1 MDPCS
6 IQVANGS
13 QPPLV
18 VAAGSR
24 RRKKCRS
31 MREIMRVAKRV
42 DLAAENDVGSGGD
55 YYSEVRCEEC
65 GSGGREDEML
75 LCNKCDR
82 GHHMLCLRPIVTRVP
97 FGSWICPAC
106 STDNNNNK
114 SLIQSIVLLRRRFS
128 ISFGFR
134 VAANSN
140 SQTNVMMH
148 PKFNSWYRLISDTKK
163 RRRRTS
169 TLEFRKKR
177 RRLLTHIP
185 SQDPAR
191 RLAQMRS
198 LAMAMTSQNLEYSN
212 ELTYNPS
219 MAPRSANRSSFE
231 NGGMQILCKEDVETL
246 KNCRALYRRGE
257 FPPLVVAFD
266 SLEGYT
272 VQADGPIKD
281 MTLIAEYAGGVDYI
295 RNREEDDCDSM
306 MTLLSSA
313 DPSKSLVACA
323 DKLGNI
329 SRFISG
335 INNHIANG
343 RKKLNIKCVRYN
355 VDGECVVLL
364 VANRDIAK
372 GERLYYDYNSC
383 EYEYPTHYF
392 V

>member
-1 MDPCS
+1 
-6 IQVANGS
+6 VANGS

-114 SLIQSIVLLRRRFS
+114 SLIQSFTEKEIFD
-128 ISFGFR
+128 FFR
-134 VAANSN
+134 IQSGGEFEFADKCDDA
-140 SQTNVMMH
+140 
-148 PKFNSWYRLISDTKK
+148 PKDTKK

-329 SRFISG
+329 SRFIKADGLIKDMTLISEYAGDVDYIRNRQEDDCDNMMTLLSSADPSKSLVACADRLGNISRFISG
-335 INNHIANG
+335 INNHATYVT
-343 RKKLNIKCVRYN
+343 L
-355 VDGECVVLL
+355 
-364 VANRDIAK
+364 
-372 GERLYYDYNSC
+372 
-383 EYEYPTHYF
+383 
-392 V
+392 

>member
-114 SLIQSIVLLRRRFS
+114 SLIQSFTEKEIFD
-128 ISFGFR
+128 FFR
-134 VAANSN
+134 IQSGGEFEFADKCDDA
-140 SQTNVMMH
+140 
-148 PKFNSWYRLISDTKK
+148 PKDTKK

>member
-6 IQVANGS
+6 TQVANGS

-18 VAAGSR
+18 AAAGSR

-42 DLAAENDVGSGGD
+42 DLAAENDSGGGGGGGD
-55 YYSEVRCEEC
+55 YYSKVRCEEC

-82 GHHMLCLRPIVTRVP
+82 GHHMLCLRPIVTRIP

-114 SLIQSIVLLRRRFS
+114 SLIESFTEKEIFDFFRIQSGDEF
-128 ISFGFR
+128 
-134 VAANSN
+134 AEKCDDA
-140 SQTNVMMH
+140 
-148 PKFNSWYRLISDTKK
+148 PKDTKK
-163 RRRRTS
+163 RRRRTR
-169 TLEFRKKR
+169 TLELRKKR

-272 VQADGPIKD
+272 IQADGPIKD
-281 MTLIAEYAGGVDYI
+281 MTLIAEYAGDVDYI

-323 DKLGNI
+323 DRLGNI

-335 INNHIANG
+335 INNHTTNG

-355 VDGECVVLL
+355 VEGECVVLL

>member
-18 VAAGSR
+18 SAAGSR
-24 RRKKCRS
+24 RQKKCRS

-42 DLAAENDVGSGGD
+42 DLAAENDVGGGGD

-82 GHHMLCLRPIVTRVP
+82 GHHMLCLRPIVTRIP

-106 STDNNNNK
+106 SADNNNNNNTF
-114 SLIQSIVLLRRRFS
+114 IQSFTDQKEIFD
-128 ISFGFR
+128 FFR
-134 VAANSN
+134 IQSGGEFADKCDDA
-140 SQTNVMMH
+140 
-148 PKFNSWYRLISDTKK
+148 PKDIKK
-163 RRRRTS
+163 RRRHTS
-169 TLEFRKKR
+169 TLQLRKKR

-198 LAMAMTSQNLEYSN
+198 LAMAMTSQNLEYTN
-212 ELTYNPS
+212 ELTYNPN

-231 NGGMQILCKEDVETL
+231 NGGMQVLCKEDVETL

-272 VQADGPIKD
+272 VEADGPIKD
-281 MTLIAEYAGGVDYI
+281 MTLIAEFAGDVDYI

-323 DKLGNI
+323 DRLGNI
-329 SRFISG
+329 SRFISD
-335 INNHIANG
+335 INNHTTKW
-343 RKKLNIKCVRYN
+343 RKKQNIKCVRYN
-355 VDGECVVLL
+355 VD
-364 VANRDIAK
+364 K
-372 GERLYYDYNSC
+372 
-383 EYEYPTHYF
+383 
-392 V
+392 

>member
-1 MDPCS
+1 MDLCS

-13 QPPLV
+13 QPPRV
-18 VAAGSR
+18 AAAGSR
-24 RRKKCRS
+24 RRRKCRS
-31 MREIMRVAKRV
+31 MREIMKVAKRV
-42 DLAAENDVGSGGD
+42 DLTAENDVGGGD

-65 GSGGREDEML
+65 GSGEIEDEML

-82 GHHMLCLRPIVTRVP
+82 GHHMRCLRPIVTRIP

-114 SLIQSIVLLRRRFS
+114 SLIESFTEKEIFDFFRIQSGDEF
-128 ISFGFR
+128 
-134 VAANSN
+134 AEKCDDA
-140 SQTNVMMH
+140 
-148 PKFNSWYRLISDTKK
+148 PKDTKK

-281 MTLIAEYAGGVDYI
+281 MTLIAEYAGDVDYI

-323 DKLGNI
+323 DRLGNI

-335 INNHIANG
+335 INNHITNG